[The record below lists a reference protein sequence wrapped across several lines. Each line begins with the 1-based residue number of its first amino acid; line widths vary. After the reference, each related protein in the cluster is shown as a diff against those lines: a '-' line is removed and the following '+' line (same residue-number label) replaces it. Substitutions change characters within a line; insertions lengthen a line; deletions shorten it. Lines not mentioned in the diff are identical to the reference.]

1 MDEVVVKRGLLY
13 LQQQQTFG
21 KKWRKFWGVL
31 YRETACSSTRLELF
45 EGSGPPAPEKLK
57 KGESSKKLIKLSDCV
72 HVVEANGDAS
82 SPKETTP
89 FLVETTEKCY
99 LLAAESMEVADW
111 IDKLCELA
119 FPRNRDEQMAA
130 GGKDSHL
137 GSLPS
142 TACTLSMEENSLY
155 SSRAKAAGATREFS
169 VNIRATESSERCNL
183 WGSFLLRATDDA
195 LELQD
200 DETGGVLYTWPYK
213 LLRRFGRDKMTFSF
227 EAGRRCASGE
237 GNFEFETRQGNEIFQ
252 VIELAIDAQKTYG
265 MDDLQ
270 GPGPPEGTSWP
281 PIRTL
286 SWTKTSEERAAND
299 KAKAPGGPWVHPS
312 GSIKCVSSEFNWEER
327 PTKGKCVKSTNSGS
341 LTRETKGGFVPPGEV
356 ESPYSEPCDTL
367 PWTDPSRP
375 SAAKNKGTQGRGAPE
390 SDYAVPFDTIAKSFR
405 GSDFNSFLSSLEKL
419 PKPAPYSLYHSIKEA
434 SGKSQNMPPMPPASA
449 KPDHIYDE
457 PESLSLHKVYDEP
470 EEVKGEAWKL
480 QAMAED
486 PTGHEYPYSSQRDDY
501 SVPKR
506 AVPSMRQVPGQGK
519 EWLGDTDYD
528 NVALRFTK
536 KKSLP

>member
-119 FPRNRDEQMAA
+119 FPVRLVERGGMGWRVGCA
-130 GGKDSHL
+130 GRVMLHTCSF
-137 GSLPS
+137 
-142 TACTLSMEENSLY
+142 A
-155 SSRAKAAGATREFS
+155 AAGATREFS

-270 GPGPPEGTSWP
+270 GPG
-281 PIRTL
+281 
-286 SWTKTSEERAAND
+286 
-299 KAKAPGGPWVHPS
+299 
-312 GSIKCVSSEFNWEER
+312 
-327 PTKGKCVKSTNSGS
+327 
-341 LTRETKGGFVPPGEV
+341 
-356 ESPYSEPCDTL
+356 PYSEPCDTL

-501 SVPKR
+501 S
-506 AVPSMRQVPGQGK
+506 GK